1 MKKKRVAY
9 LLGVGVLFVVI
20 IVSVFL
26 VFGTSN
32 KKKNSMTQAQKIAM
46 FVKPTV
52 ARIYSITSVN
62 WELQESESEWS
73 DIVAEFLKSFDYNV
87 TLMSSGSG
95 SFIDHDGYVLTNAHV
110 VSDMK
115 LSEQELAD
123 QSFEFYMIPGF
134 IQYISNNY
142 DGYVVDQATSRQVLL
157 ENIAW
162 VDASAEIRVLF
173 SGLNLLADIKS
184 YGAPIGE
191 GKDVA
196 VIKVEGGN
204 FPTIA
209 VGDSKAV
216 QLQDNIWVFGFPGAA
231 DSDNL
236 EQASILVPSIT
247 SGTVSAIEKKSDQ
260 GSPIIQIDAATTHG
274 NSGGPVVNEKSEVIG
289 ILTFR
294 GNLVN
299 NQEVQ
304 GFNFV
309 VPTLTIQEYIKQSG
323 ANINQPNEV
332 NRLYVEGLE
341 LYWQGYYKDALKV
354 FEEVRRIFPNHSEIN
369 KLIESSQ
376 KNSTNSRINWRRFML
391 FFLVLDGVSVLL
403 ILLFIYLAF
412 IKKEKT

>member
-87 TLMSSGSG
+87 TLRSSGSG

-157 ENIAW
+157 ENIVW